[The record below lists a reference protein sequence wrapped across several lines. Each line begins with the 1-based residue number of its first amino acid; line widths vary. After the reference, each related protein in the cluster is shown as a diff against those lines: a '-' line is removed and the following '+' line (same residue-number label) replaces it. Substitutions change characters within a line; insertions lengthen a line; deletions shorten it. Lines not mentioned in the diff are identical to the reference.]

1 MPGHPGM
8 AGQEG
13 KEAAQAAGVGAPG
26 GPGWRPEAM
35 LAEPPRGR
43 EAAEVACPACT
54 FSNKPGAAQCE
65 ICDTR
70 LPAVGR

>member
-35 LAEPPRGR
+35 LAEPRG
-43 EAAEVACPACT
+43 EVVCPACT
-54 FSNKPGAAQCE
+54 FSNR
-65 ICDTR
+65 TS
-70 LPAVGR
+70 VNS